1 MSQAVHDSYV
11 KSLVFRGIVNN
22 STEGDFIIPVP
33 QANEPVSVDSSSDPS
48 ANTIVVDCGGSEVLI
63 YPFGTDADNEAF
75 VINIYLW
82 QKCAASSTT
91 TSDLWI
97 PMYVGGATCTLSS
110 ALNGVAGGLISDTEF
125 LADTVVELATNTWD
139 DGYTPARIK
148 ARSFAGDQLAEIR
161 VDTAGYS
168 KLEVR
173 FDMTTAASGNVLYR
187 QK

>member
-1 MSQAVHDSYV
+1 MSQAVHDSYI
-11 KSLVFRGIVNN
+11 KGLVYRGIVNN
-22 STEGDFIIPVP
+22 STEGDFVVPVP
-33 QANEPVSVDSSSDPS
+33 QSTEPVSVDSSADPS
-48 ANTIVVDCGGSEVLI
+48 ANTIVIGCGGSEVLL
-63 YPFGTDADNEAF
+63 YPFGTDANDEAF

-82 QKCAASSTT
+82 QKCAKASSN

-97 PMYVGGATCTLSS
+97 PFYVGGVTCTLSS

-139 DGYTPARIK
+139 DGYTPATIK

-161 VDTAGYS
+161 VNTHGYS

-173 FDMTTAASGNVLYR
+173 FDVTTAASGNILYR
-187 QK
+187 QM